1 MGEARGPSWVGIGA
15 QRSGTTWFT
24 NLLLEH
30 PSMTL
35 AAPSAGRGAERKIPV
50 KELHFFDEMLLGL
63 PPDAVDRYQALFED
77 RLQSGEFTP
86 AYLRYLWVPPMLR
99 VAAPNAVL
107 LALLRDPVD
116 RFESAMRWRLSRQ
129 ARRQPNAGVPVGWIR
144 EQGGDAVWAGMY
156 ATQLRVWR
164 TALPDHTLLVFQYEA
179 VRAAPQAAVDRVW
192 RALALEPVALE
203 GVRARSETST
213 SGSDRALFTVDM
225 QPDLPEVLH
234 ATYELEVLQL
244 EEEWG
249 IDVSLW
255 PNFST

>member
-1 MGEARGPSWVGIGA
+1 MEARGPSWVGIGA

-35 AAPSAGRGAERKIPV
+35 AAPSAERHKPV

-63 PPDAVDRYQALFED
+63 PPDAVDRYRASFDD

-86 AYLRYLWVPPMLR
+86 AYLRYLWIPPMLG

-107 LALLRDPVD
+107 IALLRDPID
-116 RFESAMRWRLSRQ
+116 RFESAMRWRLSRS
-129 ARRQPNAGVPVGWIR
+129 ARRQPNAGIPVGWIR
-144 EQGGDAVWAGMY
+144 EQGGDAIWAGMY

-164 TALPDHTLLVFQYEA
+164 TALPDHILLVFQYEA

-192 RALALEPVALE
+192 GALGLEPVALA
-203 GVRARSETST
+203 GMGARSETST
-213 SGSDRALFTVDM
+213 SGSDRALFTVAM
-225 QPDLPEVLH
+225 LPDLPEVLH
-234 ATYELEVLQL
+234 ATYELEVRQL